1 MRLPHAPLAAL
12 GLTGLLSATAFL
24 PPQSAQAHLGGIALQ
39 QVEQRLDWARTQLV
53 KGTADECVLVA
64 GLATSA
70 RLFALQEELYLMGA
84 SCINE
89 ESGTPTKFANCL
101 EELFD
106 ELALGLDEV
115 EAQDLARLAL
125 CAKTGGGVYDP
136 DLDEDDFLD
145 EIDHKFLPLE
155 PGSEW
160 IYHQMSDEGLEVVTI
175 TVTGETKEIDGIEA
189 IVVHD
194 VVTLNGVLVEDTLD
208 WFAQDE
214 DGTVWY
220 LGEIVQNFEDGE
232 LVDLDGS
239 WKAGEEGA
247 LPGIQMLSVPRVG
260 VTYRQELL
268 LTEAED
274 AATVLSVNAK
284 AQVPAGTFTGCVK
297 TEDFTPLEPGHV
309 EHKYYAPDVGLVL
322 EVNVAT
328 GERLE
333 LMSYTGGRR

>member
-1 MRLPHAPLAAL
+1 MQLPHSPLACL

-24 PPQSAQAHLGGIALQ
+24 PPQSPQAHLGGIALQ
-39 QVEQRLDWARTQLV
+39 QVEQRLDQARAQLA
-53 KGTADECVLVA
+53 KGTTDECVLVA

-84 SCINE
+84 TCINE
-89 ESGTPTKFANCL
+89 ESGTPTKFAACL

-115 EAQDLARLAL
+115 EAQDLARLEVCAL
-125 CAKTGGGVYDP
+125 TGGGVYDP

-145 EIDHKFLPLE
+145 EVEHKFLPLD

-160 IYHQMSDEGLEVVTI
+160 IYHKMSDEGLEVVTV
-175 TVTGETKEIDGIEA
+175 TVTDETKEIDGIEA
-189 IVVHD
+189 VVVRD
-194 VVTLNGVLVEDTLD
+194 VVTLNGVVVEDTHD

-220 LGEIVQNFEDGE
+220 LGELAQNFEDGE
-232 LVDLDGS
+232 LVDLGGS

-247 LPGIQMLSVPRVG
+247 LPGIVMLSVPEVG

-274 AATVLSVNAK
+274 TATVLSVNAK
-284 AQVPAGTFTGCVK
+284 AQVPAGAFSGCIK
-297 TEDFTPLEPGHV
+297 TKDFTPLEPGHV
-309 EHKYYAPDVGLVL
+309 EHKYYAPDVGMVL

-333 LMSYTGGRR
+333 LMSYTEGN